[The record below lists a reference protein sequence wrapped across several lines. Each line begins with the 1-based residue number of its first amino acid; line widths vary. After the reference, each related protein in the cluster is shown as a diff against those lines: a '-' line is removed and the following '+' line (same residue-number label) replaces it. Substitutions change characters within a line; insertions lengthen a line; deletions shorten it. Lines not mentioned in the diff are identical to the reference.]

1 MTEVIKALKREKT
14 GKSAVRQYRRQGY
27 VPGVYYSHGEEAIP
41 LLFEEKMLRHFVGG
55 SHALLDLQIEG
66 TKKPLKCIL
75 KEIQQ
80 DPVSGKVL
88 HVDFQGVKMGEKIVV
103 TVPVVL
109 TGTPAGVKEGGIL
122 EHMIRELEI
131 ECFPRDLP
139 ETLEI
144 DVSNLKIG
152 EAIHV
157 KDLQFENIRILDEPD
172 ETILVIEA
180 PRVAEEVVAEEEE
193 VSEFAEP
200 QEPEVIREKKE
211 TESSEE

>member
-1 MTEVIKALKREKT
+1 MSDVIEAKKRTKT
-14 GKSAVRQYRRQGY
+14 GKSSARQYRREGY
-27 VPGVYYSHGEEAIP
+27 VPGIYYAHGEPAIP
-41 LLFEEKMLRHFVGG
+41 VLFEEKMLRHFVGG
-55 SHALLDLQIEG
+55 SHALVDLKIEG
-66 TKKPLKCIL
+66 EKSPHTCIL

-139 ETLEI
+139 ETLEV
-144 DVSNLKIG
+144 DVSQLKIG
-152 EAIHV
+152 DAIHV
-157 KDLQFENIRILDEPD
+157 KDLTFKNIRILDDPE

-180 PRVAEEVVAEEEE
+180 PRVAEEVAAEEEL
-193 VSEFAEP
+193 SEFAEP
-200 QEPEVIREKKE
+200 QEPEVIGEKKE
-211 TESSEE
+211 SEESEE